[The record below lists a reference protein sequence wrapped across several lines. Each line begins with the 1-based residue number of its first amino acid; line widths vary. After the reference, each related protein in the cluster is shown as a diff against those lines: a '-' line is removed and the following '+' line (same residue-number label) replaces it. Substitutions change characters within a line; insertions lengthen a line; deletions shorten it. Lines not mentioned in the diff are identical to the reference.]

1 MDKLC
6 NNLLE
11 TYNTNYL
18 NMEDDEIQL
27 KFEKESKKNKD
38 GNKGHAL
45 LQLSSS
51 QDACLVDLIG
61 LKNNLKLD
69 DALTRLFN
77 CPMTVLIGFA
87 FHSDLTMFKQ
97 HLPHMKF
104 YQNIANLCDV

>member
-38 GNKGHAL
+38 GNKGRTTL
-45 LQLSSS
+45 MK
-51 QDACLVDLIG
+51 LIYNHYN
-61 LKNNLKLD
+61 KHHKCHNK
-69 DALTRLFN
+69 
-77 CPMTVLIGFA
+77 
-87 FHSDLTMFKQ
+87 
-97 HLPHMKF
+97 
-104 YQNIANLCDV
+104 Y